1 MLLRVSSGPL
11 FEPRVNN
18 NDKKKHLFIVSLII
32 TLKSKKNPISKG
44 LCSPCENS
52 RTEKLVAFEAD
63 CNYYLYSDDDD
74 DDDDDDSNA
83 DDEENNFYDD
93 DDDDE
98 DDENN
103 NSFTSKSLITLF

>member
-1 MLLRVSSGPL
+1 M
-11 FEPRVNN
+11 
-18 NDKKKHLFIVSLII
+18 II
-32 TLKSKKNPISKG
+32 TLKSEKNLISKG

-63 CNYYLYSDDDD
+63 CNYYLYSDDDDD

>member
-1 MLLRVSSGPL
+1 M
-11 FEPRVNN
+11 
-18 NDKKKHLFIVSLII
+18 II
-32 TLKSKKNPISKG
+32 TLKSEKNLISKG

-63 CNYYLYSDDDD
+63 CNYYLYPDDDD
-74 DDDDDDSNA
+74 DDDNDNDDDDDSNA
-83 DDEENNFYDD
+83 DDEDNNFYDD